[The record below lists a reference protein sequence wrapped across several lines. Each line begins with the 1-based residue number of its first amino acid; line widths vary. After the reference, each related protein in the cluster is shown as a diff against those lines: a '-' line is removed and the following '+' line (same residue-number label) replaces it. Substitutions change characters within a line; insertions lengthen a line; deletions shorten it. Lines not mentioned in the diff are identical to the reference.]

1 MELAALKVKI
11 TQQNMF
17 FIGRKTKEK
26 LTGSTETKQSQG
38 KGSSHGTGD
47 KRQVKSDR
55 KSNSRSEECSA
66 KAL

>member
-17 FIGRKTKEK
+17 FIRRKTKEK
-26 LTGSTETKQSQG
+26 LTGSSETKQSQE
-38 KGSSHGTGD
+38 KGSNHGTGD

-55 KSNSRSEECSA
+55 KI
-66 KAL
+66 